1 MKLKL
6 ISTLIA
12 ASFLAGCSSNGSSND
27 GDTGPAPQ
35 DGIAEVTTYEGD
47 IFNAALI
54 QGDEGEHNAFVAV
67 DNEGSGYIHLNGE
80 TYFVDNGDVT
90 DKNGDAVGSVQ
101 GQDGNYI
108 FHGNNGGEITLTN
121 VDGRLVVSGY
131 QPPRP
136 DNELPITDPEFDGG
150 VLPTYGDILEVGGA
164 IIIQGDG
171 DNSAIIRADGEG
183 NAIIAINDYDNMY
196 VVKDGELINDK
207 GETVGHIQ
215 QDNGQYTVRLDDGT
229 EVVFRNENGRLFAA
243 VIARPSPDNDLP
255 NVDPD
260 FDGGTLPTY
269 GDILE
274 IGGAVIIQGDGDNN
288 AIIRTDGE
296 GNAIIAVN
304 DYDNMYIV
312 KDGALIDEQGNTIG
326 HIQSDNG
333 QYTVRL
339 DNGTEVVFRNE
350 NGRLFAAVI
359 NQPTPE
365 SFDFKGERIN
375 SVSQETIDDVKNKL
389 RNLSQEQRQQIK
401 QAVKDRVNRS

>member
-101 GQDGNYI
+101 GQDGGYI

-121 VDGRLVVSGY
+121 VDGRLVISGY

-136 DNELPITDPEFDGG
+136 ELPILPAHPIFDDHDYTITETKSG
-150 VLPTYGDILEVGGA
+150 Y
-164 IIIQGDG
+164 IIQGKAG
-171 DNSAIIRADGEG
+171 NSAFVG
-183 NAIIAINDYDNMY
+183 
-196 VVKDGELINDK
+196 KDGNIYDTNTSEIIGSVYQIKTGFVLVDN
-207 GETVGHIQ
+207 
-215 QDNGQYTVRLDDGT
+215 NGQSVATWDKS
-229 EVVFRNENGRLFAA
+229 NGLTFIDRDEDIDRGI
-243 VIARPSPDNDLP
+243 VPIEHPI
-255 NVDPD
+255 
-260 FDGGTLPTY
+260 FDGYNVTITETKSGYL
-269 GDILE
+269 
-274 IGGAVIIQGDGDNN
+274 IQGDAGNSAVVGKNGNIYDTNTSEVIGKVNKTNTGYVIANSDGKTVASYDSNN
-288 AIIRTDGE
+288 GLRIIETD
-296 GNAIIAVN
+296 AS
-304 DYDNMYIV
+304 
-312 KDGALIDEQGNTIG
+312 IDRGITPIKNP
-326 HIQSDNG
+326 
-333 QYTVRL
+333 
-339 DNGTEVVFRNE
+339 TENE
-350 NGRLFAAVI
+350 LRDSFA
-359 NQPTPE
+359 E
-365 SFDFKGERIN
+365 S
-375 SVSQETIDDVKNKL
+375 L

-401 QAVKDRVNRS
+401 QTVKDRVNRS